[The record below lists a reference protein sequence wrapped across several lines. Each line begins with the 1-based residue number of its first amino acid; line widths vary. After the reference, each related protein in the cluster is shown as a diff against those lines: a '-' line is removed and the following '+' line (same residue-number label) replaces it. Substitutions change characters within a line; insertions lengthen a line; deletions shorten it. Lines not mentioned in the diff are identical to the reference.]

1 MRDGQEDCQ
10 CVVETRRWRIIVNF
24 KLPESKLHAWISAFN
39 ARPKSLEELFRSV
52 AENYPEVS
60 IQLVDLDKVPGQR
73 YLTLATV
80 NASKSFHSK
89 QPIAKTLAMELL
101 LYISAEKQ
109 IVKALKQVG
118 ITTETCRTAAVAVG
132 SRRDRIRA
140 VAIFLSNALG
150 QASQDELLDQWQRQ
164 RTKSVRSAFDIG
176 EKELEATI
184 RKNETEW
191 MAVERLAVE
200 RSAMLA
206 AKK

>member
-1 MRDGQEDCQ
+1 
-10 CVVETRRWRIIVNF
+10 VNF
-24 KLPESKLHAWISAFN
+24 ELPESKLHAWISAFDT
-39 ARPKSLEELFRSV
+39 RPRSLEDLFRNV
-52 AENYPEVS
+52 AEKYPELS

-73 YLTLATV
+73 YLKLATV
-80 NASKSFHSK
+80 NACKSFHSK

-118 ITTETCRTAAVAVG
+118 ITPGTSRTAAVAVG
-132 SRRDRIRA
+132 SNRGHVQA
-140 VAIFLSNALG
+140 AAGFLSNALG
-150 QASQDELLDQWQRQ
+150 RPSQDELLDDWQRH
-164 RTKSVRSAFDIG
+164 RIKSVRSAFDID
-176 EKELEATI
+176 EKELDAVI

-191 MAVERLAVE
+191 LAVERLAVE